1 MKIYEIT
8 EAEDETFTSSE
19 FPKIRSDV
27 KKNVNGQPHIGI
39 EYANGDMWIVPQASD
54 GKPVFTNKSI
64 ESNDLLKRQ
73 LRAKGI
79 GFPLKYDGD
88 YDKRD
93 GKWMNQDDVWDYDN
107 NAEANSPYAKAQE
120 QNKADL
126 AAAGVDFE
134 EELAKAQEAGKYP
147 DPRIEGPDDFMAYLM
162 QKAGVED
169 NTPSRYQ
176 LKGFGHDMDDDG
188 YDFKDTSQYIEKGAT
203 AGDKS
208 GNTALDML
216 RTMQRRDEPAEPA
229 TSPPDAEDEPAEP
242 VLGDE
247 PAEPVLGDEPAEPA
261 TSPPDAED
269 EPAEPSITMP
279 DGSRIS
285 GVTNTNTKRTTT
297 TRSGSDDFDDLE
309 NDIDD
314 AFRDIDNVERV
325 RRQGQ
330 ANVDRVRQQGQAN
343 IDRIRRLAGLD

>member
-27 KKNVNGQPHIGI
+27 KKNINGQPHIGI

-147 DPRIEGPDDFMAYLM
+147 DSRIEGPDDFMAYLM

-188 YDFKDTSQYIEKGAT
+188 YDFKDTSRYIEKGAT

-216 RTMQRRDEPAEPA
+216 RTMQRRDEPAEP
-229 TSPPDAEDEPAEP
+229 EPE
-242 VLGDE
+242 
-247 PAEPVLGDEPAEPA
+247 
-261 TSPPDAED
+261 DAED
-269 EPAEPSITMP
+269 EPAEPSIIMP